1 MSFNIWT
8 QCEGDSRKQLLAV
21 TAWRV
26 VEAQHRISTRKLV
39 DSSEE
44 QALLEQ
50 LIDES
55 KPPARA
61 RRGMHYLLSTP
72 FRYPPL
78 RYGSRFGNRHSM
90 GIWYGAEELRT
101 ALAEVA
107 YYRFLFT
114 AGTSADLGLLIA
126 ELTAFTVAIKSKS
139 AIDLTAMPFA
149 RYKAQISSPA
159 SYETAQ
165 QLGAAM
171 RDASVQ
177 FCRFTSARDP
187 HAGNNV
193 AVFDPVAFGKSKPRQ
208 FETWHLT
215 LSKGSAEFFKRDYFE
230 RVLHTFAR
238 ETFLVDGELP
248 RPAT

>member
-8 QCEGDSRKQLLAV
+8 LCEGDSKKQLLSV

-78 RYGSRFGNRHSM
+78 RYGSRFGNRQSM

-114 AGTSADLGLLIA
+114 AGTSASLGLLIA
-126 ELTAFTVAIKSKS
+126 ELTAFTVAIKSK
-139 AIDLTAMPFA
+139 AAVDLTAMPFA
-149 RYKAQISSPA
+149 KYRAQISSPTT
-159 SYETAQ
+159 YETAQ
-165 QLGAAM
+165 QLGADM
-171 RDASVQ
+171 RGAEVQ
-177 FCRFTSARDP
+177 FCRFSSARDP
-187 HAGNNV
+187 QAGNNV
-193 AVFDPVAFGKSKPRQ
+193 AVFDPAAFGKSKPRQ

-215 LSKGSAEFFKRDYFE
+215 LSEQSAEFFKSDYFE
-230 RVLHTFAR
+230 RVLHTFSR
-238 ETFLVDGELP
+238 GTFLVDGVLP
-248 RPAT
+248 SPAA